1 MINNLS
7 ENDKTMLLK
16 LARES
21 ITRRLR
27 GEPTPKPDPATL
39 SEETTEDGAAFVTL
53 HMRGTL
59 RGCIG
64 SLTAREPLF
73 RNVINNALNA
83 AFSDPRFPPVS
94 LTDMDY
100 VDIEISVLTKPR
112 PIASLG
118 EFIIGQHGIILSK
131 GVHRAVFLPQVAPE
145 QGWDL
150 ETTLTH
156 LSLKA
161 GLPPDGWKAEDVRYD
176 VFEAIVFGETER
188 V

>member
-1 MINNLS
+1 MTENLKA
-7 ENDKTMLLK
+7 EDRNTLLK
-16 LARES
+16 LARNS
-21 ITRRLR
+21 IVNRLR
-27 GEPTPKPDPATL
+27 GEPTPKPDPKTL
-39 SEETTEDGAAFVTL
+39 SNDLQEDGAAFVTL

-64 SLTAREPLF
+64 SLTAREPLY

-112 PIASLG
+112 RIASLD
-118 EFIIGQHGIILSK
+118 EFTIGQNGIILDK
-131 GVHRAVFLPQVAPE
+131 GIHRAVFLPQVAPE
-145 QGWDL
+145 QGWNL
-150 ETTLTH
+150 ETMLTH

-161 GLPPDGWKAEDVRYD
+161 GLPPDGWKANDVRFE
-176 VFEAIVFGETER
+176 VFEAIVFGETEG